1 MRGASGSNMYR
12 GINLNGAI
20 IGKRCFPSRERFVI
34 FKGLHRTIGQI
45 LLARWQP
52 ELRRAPGAHIV

>member
-1 MRGASGSNMYR
+1 MLGANISDMYR
-12 GINLNGAI
+12 AINLDGTI
-20 IGKRCFPSRERFVI
+20 TGKRCFPSRERFVI

>member
-1 MRGASGSNMYR
+1 MRGANSSNMYR

-20 IGKRCFPSRERFVI
+20 TRKRCFPSLEGFVI
-34 FKGLHRTIGQI
+34 FKGLHGTIGQI

-52 ELRRAPGAHIV
+52 ELRRAPGALIV